1 MEICLTLT
9 KKVDKKTM
17 KKSNLLLLFSLRDG
31 AEITGLDD
39 NGVIVWL
46 HYNIT
51 SHSQSKLLCHKF
63 IGEQSF

>member
-1 MEICLTLT
+1 MLT

-39 NGVIVWL
+39 NGAIV
-46 HYNIT
+46 
-51 SHSQSKLLCHKF
+51 
-63 IGEQSF
+63 